1 MKKLLTILL
10 VFSLVFTVFIP
21 AVSAD
26 ERTPIIFI
34 RGNGETLYDAEGNE
48 LVTGFDN
55 VSIGDDSEDSAT
67 DAIVEAA
74 VNILKPFVLEG
85 MLFDKWDNYG
95 RAIYEELA
103 PIFGDVGLDENGNPK
118 NGTGVSQEA
127 LDNSV
132 IASNEPYLYWGNS
145 EYNFIYDWR
154 LSPYDHV
161 ERLHQYILNIMAA
174 TGQSQVSLYA
184 RCIGGSLLAAYIDEY
199 GHLGHIK
206 NVMFSE
212 VLSNE
217 ATIISKAMSGKI
229 EFDAKLTERYLG
241 QLDFCGN
248 IGVGVGFVFTELLN
262 EIVFATMDYFTQ
274 INVTDMAL
282 DSVERL
288 YERLYEAL
296 IPAILHASGL
306 ATQVNFWTCVAEDDM
321 DDALN
326 LVFGKEGSEL
336 RVKYAGLIAKITRY
350 RENISSDLTAF
361 YDKAKANGI
370 HIGFVGKYGF
380 LNAPFTEDADL
391 LSDALVSLEH
401 ATMGATTAKV
411 GQVLSDNYIKGRIAA
426 DAENAKYISPD
437 KMVDL
442 STAYSPETTWVIKNA
457 HHDTFEPVRAIVFNF
472 LNGTEMTVDTVTR
485 GTQFMVYSYETGKL
499 ATMTEE
505 NAVDYEFMDIPE
517 ENPTIKTI
525 FAAFTRFWKMVFDML
540 KRIFSGNF
548 DMGSLIG

>member
-55 VSIGDDSEDSAT
+55 VSIGDDSEGGAT
-67 DAIVEAA
+67 DAIVDAA

-118 NGTGVSQEA
+118 NGTGVSKEA

-206 NVMFSE
+206 NVMFCE

-229 EFDAKLTERYLG
+229 EFDAKLAERYLG

-248 IGVGVGFVFTELLN
+248 LGVGVGFVFSELLN
-262 EIVFATMDYFTQ
+262 EIVFASMDYFTQ
-274 INVTDMAL
+274 INAADMAL
-282 DSVERL
+282 DSIELL

-326 LVFGKEGSEL
+326 LVFGKPGSEL

-391 LSDALVSLEH
+391 LSDSLVSLEH
-401 ATMGATTAKV
+401 ATMGATAAKI
-411 GQVLSDNYIKGRIAA
+411 GQVLSDSYINGRIAE

-525 FAAFTRFWKMVFDML
+525 FAAFTRFWKMVFDMI